1 MPKSQPHT
9 GMTLLQTAQAAV
21 GHYEH
26 ALEMLSRVR
35 ARGTIE
41 NAVQDAARMTDLV
54 DVTNSVLSAVD
65 QLPVAMRSK
74 LKRMSLH
81 ATYAAMDSRSAWRG
95 HLAQAHHL
103 ADQVDTAL
111 SEFAAFCERTN
122 AREFCTWLERLRVES
137 LSDLRGLLP
146 VGWHPTQTVKGRSWD
161 APGRRREDRTEI
173 IDRVRW
179 EILEPDYTRPTKA
192 EMERLNAEAHER
204 ELKRKGKIG

>member
-111 SEFAAFCERTN
+111 SEFVVEHGRPG
-122 AREFCTWLERLRVES
+122 EPWDRLRGAETDYQAGVR
-137 LSDLRGLLP
+137 DLRTALSYA
-146 VGWHPTQTVKGRSWD
+146 GR
-161 APGRRREDRTEI
+161 
-173 IDRVRW
+173 
-179 EILEPDYTRPTKA
+179 
-192 EMERLNAEAHER
+192 
-204 ELKRKGKIG
+204 